1 MSFKVISNLYNFIL
15 ISFKM
20 ILNSYNFTLMSFKMI
35 SNSYNFTSMS
45 SKVISNSY
53 YFIFISSIAL
63 SSLFCKFVNRIKILL
78 KSSKAIMAKQHWKP
92 GTMVY
97 PIPAVMVSCGS
108 KPEDYNIIT
117 IAWTGTVCSDPAM
130 CYISVRKNR
139 HSYDIIKGSG
149 EFVIN
154 LTTKDLAF
162 ATDWCGVKSGKDFNK
177 FEEMKLTPAPS
188 REISAPIIE
197 ESPLS
202 IECKVKNIVEL
213 GSHDMFIA
221 EVVNVQ
227 ADERYI
233 NEKTGK
239 FLLSKARP
247 IAYSHGYYFE
257 LGKLIGQFGHSVM
270 KKKTREIKGKKGKVK
285 KA

>member
-1 MSFKVISNLYNFIL
+1 MLVIQIETVICNFAA
-15 ISFKM
+15 
-20 ILNSYNFTLMSFKMI
+20 LNKR
-35 SNSYNFTSMS
+35 SMT
-45 SKVISNSY
+45 
-53 YFIFISSIAL
+53 
-63 SSLFCKFVNRIKILL
+63 
-78 KSSKAIMAKQHWKP
+78 KQHWKP

-97 PIPAVMVSCGS
+97 PLPAVMVSCGAN
-108 KPEDYNIIT
+108 PDEYNIIT
-117 IAWTGTVCSDPAM
+117 IAWTGTICSDPAM

-139 HSYDIIKGSG
+139 HSYDIIKNSG

-177 FEEMKLTPAPS
+177 FGEMKLTPGKS
-188 REISAPIIE
+188 KEISAPIIM

-233 NEKTGK
+233 NPETGE
-239 FLLSKARP
+239 FSLSKSGP
-247 IAYSHGYYFE
+247 LAYSHGHYFE
-257 LGKLIGQFGHSVM
+257 LGKLVGRFGYSVM
-270 KKKTREIKGKKGKVK
+270 KKKTKDKKKTKVK
-285 KA
+285 KG